1 MKVLDSFSQAGEA
14 MLLAEEGNRQIARAL
29 AASVGNAFASLKAW
43 LAAMP
48 TTLPPTES
56 RR

>member
-1 MKVLDSFSQAGEA
+1 
-14 MLLAEEGNRQIARAL
+14 LAEEGNRQIARAL